1 MDGHIWCFQK
11 EWPQML
17 NLLIELFMYAK
28 REKHLNMYE
37 LMR

>member
-1 MDGHIWCFQK
+1 MDGLIWSFQE

-17 NLLIELFMYAK
+17 HPLIELFMYAK